1 VSSKRI
7 DLQQLIQDF
16 PDFPRA
22 GIVFRDLSPVF
33 SNVDALHHISNE
45 FSNSFKD
52 SQIDSVAG
60 IESRGFVVATAL
72 ALKLHKGM
80 IMIRKAGKLPGN
92 TIKKSYEIEYG
103 SSVMEIQKNALR
115 DNNNQHILIADDL
128 IATGGTATS
137 AAYLVEEL
145 GGKVAGF
152 AFVIELASL
161 DGAKKLRAKG
171 YQVHSLVVYD

>member
-1 VSSKRI
+1 
-7 DLQQLIQDF
+7 
-16 PDFPRA
+16 
-22 GIVFRDLSPVF
+22 
-33 SNVDALHHISNE
+33 
-45 FSNSFKD
+45 
-52 SQIDSVAG
+52 
-60 IESRGFVVATAL
+60 
-72 ALKLHKGM
+72 M

-92 TIKKSYEIEYG
+92 TIKKSYKIEYG

-115 DNNNQHILIADDL
+115 DNQSILIADDL

-137 AAYLVEEL
+137 AACLAEEL

-161 DGAKKLRAKG
+161 EGAKKLRALG